1 MKKGFNSSKLSRI
14 LYSNPLPKIQGERLN
29 SFTILIALDEEFS
42 LDEIKTNGLS
52 NALDRPR
59 LSKDEFEDMGS
70 FSDGYSCTIS

>member
-1 MKKGFNSSKLSRI
+1 MKKGFTSSKLSRI
-14 LYSNPLPKIQGERLN
+14 LYSKPLPKIQGERLN

-59 LSKDEFEDMGS
+59 LSKDEFEEA
-70 FSDGYSCTIS
+70 